1 MDEEQI
7 TTLINQF
14 KAKILEQFN
23 DLLICVGAF
32 FKGMEKKFQDVQ
44 NQFKLIETKNDLNL
58 GVVER
63 ATMCKKS

>member
-14 KAKILEQFN
+14 KTKILEQFN
-23 DLLICVGAF
+23 DLLIYVGAF
-32 FKGMEKKFQDVQ
+32 FKGMEKNFQNVQ